1 MSRIKALSQSDESLL
16 VASYAV
22 SDIYDIVW
30 ALLKFAKERNSK
42 NIYVL
47 VNAQEGRIEVRDDGE
62 TMNLTMLRDDS
73 IFIKSK
79 EGEVKEN
86 FRF

>member
-30 ALLKFAKERNSK
+30 ALLKFANERNSK
-42 NIYVL
+42 NIYLL
-47 VNAQEGRIEVRDDGE
+47 VNVQQGRVEVRDDGE
-62 TMNLTMLRDDS
+62 AMNLRMLRDDS
-73 IFIKSK
+73 IFIKSN
-79 EGEVKEN
+79 EG
-86 FRF
+86 